1 MRKLVLA
8 LLLLGCEETVVMV
21 PKAELVKCQNLIS
34 EASASAA
41 WWERRYNSERDHS
54 TWLEKQLMK
63 PRPCRQVYCS
73 RIVKTEGREDQILT
87 WEPKDGHS
95 CDGGPR

>member
-8 LLLLGCEETVVMV
+8 LLLFGCEETV
-21 PKAELVKCQNLIS
+21 PKAEFQACINN
-34 EASASAA
+34 AA
-41 WWERRYNSERDHS
+41 NANDTAARWQRLYDSCRLNSE
-54 TWLEKQLMK
+54 WLGEQLKK